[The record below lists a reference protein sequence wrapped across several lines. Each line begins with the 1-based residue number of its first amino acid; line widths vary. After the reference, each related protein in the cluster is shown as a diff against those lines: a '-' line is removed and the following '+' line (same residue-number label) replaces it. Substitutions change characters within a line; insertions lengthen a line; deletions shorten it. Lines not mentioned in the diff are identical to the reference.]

1 MYHLV
6 IGYLCNIKLAQSSV
20 FDPVKM
26 VLLNLDSYQSFWQP
40 YRANFR
46 NDGKEVSN
54 TMFPNFLIP
63 NLRQLRMRDV
73 IHINDR
79 NTAASRTRFVQ
90 LS

>member
-1 MYHLV
+1 VCALDY
-6 IGYLCNIKLAQSSV
+6 IGVENGSLPNSINTTMERRL
-20 FDPVKM
+20 
-26 VLLNLDSYQSFWQP
+26 
-40 YRANFR
+40 
-46 NDGKEVSN
+46 SN